1 VLEPDRLLCRFN
13 RYLESPEYRA
23 LTQFITDTFGG
34 LLVNNRKDL
43 HMSSVRAIAKQAG
56 VSITTVSRVLNNG
69 PSVNARTR
77 ERVLKVANRFGYVP
91 NVGKRVTTYVAL
103 CYTRGVTISDPF
115 DASLV
120 GGISRGIDEYKFD
133 LVVLNL
139 QRDKKPDE
147 SYTQFFRRKGVRGVI
162 VRTVGDTRYMCEEI
176 AEEGFPHVI
185 ISDRFEQ
192 SNVNYIDC
200 DSRPDTQRAIEYL
213 MSLGHERIGFS
224 MHSTQ
229 DRDHLDR
236 FEGYKAALMQRDMPY
251 DEKLIFRHPYTTE
264 GGAAAMNMA
273 ISMRP
278 RPTAI
283 FFADPMTAVG
293 AVKRAHELG
302 VRVPDDI
309 SIVGFDDTD
318 ARRSVHPT
326 LTAVCQDA
334 SRLGFE
340 AALWLTRYLNQSGA
354 ASLRKTI
361 PTFFEVNQSTAPP
374 RVTHEPGNGANGAAH
389 HSAIDSPAV
398 SGASVVTDRSSV
410 LDAHSGPETPQRT
423 PASTGSTIQHIHD

>member
-1 VLEPDRLLCRFN
+1 
-13 RYLESPEYRA
+13 
-23 LTQFITDTFGG
+23 
-34 LLVNNRKDL
+34 
-43 HMSSVRAIAKQAG
+43 MSSVRAIAKQAG

-91 NVGKRVTTYVAL
+91 NVGKRVTTYIAL
-103 CYTRGVTISDPF
+103 CYTRDVTISDPF
-115 DASLV
+115 DATV
-120 GGISRGIDEYKFD
+120 IGGITRGIDEYKFD
-133 LVVLNL
+133 LVILNL

-147 SYTQFFRRKGVRGVI
+147 SYTQFFRRKGVRGALI
-162 VRTVGDTRYMCEEI
+162 RTVADTRQVCAEI
-176 AEEGFPHVI
+176 AEEGFPHVV

-192 SNVNYIDC
+192 PNVNYIDC
-200 DSRPDTQRAIEYL
+200 DSRPDTKRAIEYL
-213 MSLGHERIGFS
+213 LSLGHKRVGFS
-224 MHSTQ
+224 MHNTQ

-236 FEGYKAALMQRDMPY
+236 LEGYKSALLEHDLPF
-251 DEKLIFRHPYTTE
+251 DEQLIFRHPYTTE

-302 VRVPDDI
+302 VRVPEDL

-318 ARRSVHPT
+318 ARHAVHPT

-334 SRLGFE
+334 KRLGYE
-340 AALWLTRYLNQSGA
+340 AALWLTRYLNQNS
-354 ASLRKTI
+354 SPELRRTI
-361 PTFFEVNQSTAPP
+361 PTFFEVNQSTAPW
-374 RVTHEPGNGANGAAH
+374 
-389 HSAIDSPAV
+389 
-398 SGASVVTDRSSV
+398 RSSSE
-410 LDAHSGPETPQRT
+410 LDGHDAADRIEPSNWE
-423 PASTGSTIQHIHD
+423 PASASQVLQRYHDNQ